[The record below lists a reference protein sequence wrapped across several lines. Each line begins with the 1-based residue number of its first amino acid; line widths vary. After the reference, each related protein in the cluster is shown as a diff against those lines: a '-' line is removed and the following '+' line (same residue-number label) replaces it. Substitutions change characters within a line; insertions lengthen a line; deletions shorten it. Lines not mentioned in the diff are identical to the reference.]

1 SPNNALTQD
10 VADDV
15 AINSVAALSTTGG
28 DVAASVTVVQ
38 SGAPQPG
45 AARLS
50 QALWDTT
57 FVRNGITFQ
66 ASRTFYDAQN
76 QPLSGFGPLA
86 AKLVWTSSANGTAT
100 FDRGG
105 ATDPFTVGHDASL
118 PLTGNHLLAAA
129 DTFIVNGASDDTL
142 TNHFHSYDGTTSR

>member
-1 SPNNALTQD
+1 MRSPVCPWLAAVLLAASALAAGCGKGTSPTSPNNALTQD

-45 AARLS
+45 AARLQ

-66 ASRTFYDAQN
+66 ASRTFY
-76 QPLSGFGPLA
+76 
-86 AKLVWTSSANGTAT
+86 
-100 FDRGG
+100 
-105 ATDPFTVGHDASL
+105 
-118 PLTGNHLLAAA
+118 
-129 DTFIVNGASDDTL
+129 
-142 TNHFHSYDGTTSR
+142 